1 MLPES
6 PLFKRAG
13 GLPIFPSVHSRND
26 LHPERRVDS
35 RCLCWLMTAIALAG
49 LVSTAGCGGGS
60 SSGGGGAPVG
70 NQHYVSLEWQP
81 STSVVVGYYVYRGAT
96 PDTLSKLTGM
106 IDTATSY
113 SDSSVVNGQTY
124 VYAVTAVD
132 SENVE
137 SALSTS
143 VTVMIPGNQ

>member
-1 MLPES
+1 
-6 PLFKRAG
+6 
-13 GLPIFPSVHSRND
+13 
-26 LHPERRVDS
+26 
-35 RCLCWLMTAIALAG
+35 MTAIALAG

-143 VTVMIPGNQ
+143 VTVTIPANQ

>member
-1 MLPES
+1 
-6 PLFKRAG
+6 
-13 GLPIFPSVHSRND
+13 
-26 LHPERRVDS
+26 
-35 RCLCWLMTAIALAG
+35 MTAIALAG
-49 LVSTAGCGGGS
+49 LIVASGCGGGS
-60 SSGGGGAPVG
+60 SSGGSGPPVG
-70 NQHYVSLEWQP
+70 NQHYVSLTWQP

-113 SDSSVVNGQTY
+113 TDNSVVDGQTY